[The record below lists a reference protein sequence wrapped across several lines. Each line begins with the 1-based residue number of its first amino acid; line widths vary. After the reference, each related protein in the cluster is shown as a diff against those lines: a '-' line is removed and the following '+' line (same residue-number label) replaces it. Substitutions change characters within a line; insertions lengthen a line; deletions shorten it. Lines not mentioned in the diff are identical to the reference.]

1 MRLGSKSAKGRIFNY
16 NGVRDC
22 LQLTAIYI
30 KNMKIEIEN
39 IIYIF
44 NSIYLIEKLKKEL
57 SLIVNCKYMLI
68 V

>member
-16 NGVRDC
+16 NGVKDC

-39 IIYIF
+39 IIDC
-44 NSIYLIEKLKKEL
+44 KL
-57 SLIVNCKYMLI
+57 
-68 V
+68 